1 MRSYQ
6 CRVPRTAL
14 FGARLRLP
22 NNSFLHLGEYEVV
35 AEEGDRLVVE
45 VRLRT
50 PEAVAFAEGTGD
62 PLMAKWL
69 ELSCPAYLERW
80 VRDNGARWPMKQ

>member
-1 MRSYQ
+1 MFQ
-6 CRVPRTAL
+6 EPPFL
-14 FGARLRLP
+14 ARASGCP
-22 NNSFLHLGEYEVV
+22 TTVHLGEYEVV